1 MKMKHRQ
8 KWIEVLGNSLSSN
21 AKTYITLAGFLILG
35 IAGGSLFAIF
45 KNASDTDSLL
55 TYIEQ
60 FISGYQLTGA
70 SKVQIFSLSFV
81 NNLKTGILILSVSLF
96 YILLPL
102 LFINFFAKG
111 FRIGFTV
118 AFIVKCYGLG
128 GSLFALVS
136 LLPQNIIYLS
146 ATVIY
151 SVFAFI
157 QALEIRRLRK
167 EGILYKYKSKIILNT
182 LTAFLLFLLLTT
194 VGSLLESFIL
204 PTFIKQL
211 CVLLG

>member
-128 GSLFALVS
+128 GSLFAFVS

>member
-45 KNASDTDSLL
+45 KNASDTDLLL

>member
-182 LTAFLLFLLLTT
+182 LTAFLLFLFLTT

>member
-55 TYIEQ
+55 THIEQ

>member
-146 ATVIY
+146 AIVIY

-182 LTAFLLFLLLTT
+182 LTAFLLFLFLTT

>member
-45 KNASDTDSLL
+45 KNASDTDLLL

-70 SKVQIFSLSFV
+70 SKIQIFSLSFV

-157 QALEIRRLRK
+157 QAFEIRRLRK

>member
-45 KNASDTDSLL
+45 KNASDTDLLL

-60 FISGYQLTGA
+60 FISGYHLTGA

>member
-21 AKTYITLAGFLILG
+21 AKTYITLAVFLILG
-35 IAGGSLFAIF
+35 IAGGSLLAIF

-60 FISGYQLTGA
+60 FVSGYQLTGA

-81 NNLKTGILILSVSLF
+81 NNLKTGILILTVSLF
-96 YILLPL
+96 YILLPI

-118 AFIVKCYGLG
+118 AFIVKCYGFS
-128 GSLFALVS
+128 GSLFAFVS
-136 LLPQNIIYLS
+136 LLPQNVIYLF

-167 EGILYKYKSKIILNT
+167 EGILYRYKSKIVMNT

-194 VGSLLESFIL
+194 IGSLLESFIL

>member
-45 KNASDTDSLL
+45 KNASDTDLLL

-182 LTAFLLFLLLTT
+182 LTAFLLFLFLTT

>member
-45 KNASDTDSLL
+45 KNASDTDLLL

-182 LTAFLLFLLLTT
+182 LTAFLLFLFLTT
-194 VGSLLESFIL
+194 VGILLESFIL